1 MVMNASVEEIVNL
14 MDDILK
20 DVGVPKNVRNAI
32 SQAKELVLKKEGDKV
47 VNVTQAIYLIDE
59 VSNDVNIPMHT
70 RTQLWALISALEAY
84 KESLK

>member
-1 MVMNASVEEIVNL
+1 MVVNASLDEIVNL
-14 MDDILK
+14 MDDILR
-20 DVGVPKNVRNAI
+20 DVGVPKNVRNAV
-32 SQAKELVLKKEGDKV
+32 SQAKELVTKEEGDRV
-47 VNVTQAIYLIDE
+47 VNITQAIYLIDE